1 MQTDPQFS
9 GWLYVLA
16 AGVCQGSFMLPM
28 KWTKGWAWE
37 NGWLIFA
44 TTAYLICPWL
54 FVLLTVPEAASA
66 YAASSSGRIAAVI
79 GMGLLWGLGA
89 LTFGLGVDT
98 VGLSVGFAVIIGV
111 ASCSGALIP
120 LLLSSTRLNPPGLAV
135 TIISLVVMLT
145 GVASCSLAGR
155 FKESGSG
162 KQRAE
167 YKGGILICVAS
178 GLLSSAGNLGF
189 VLGQP
194 IIEEARRRGAD
205 PNFASNVVWALLTI
219 SLFLCNTIY
228 AGYRLLTKGT
238 LAQFRS
244 HRSLLNL
251 ACGIA
256 MGALWMLGFAFY
268 GAGVS
273 RLGALGPSYGWAAMM
288 SIVVFTANV
297 SGVYT
302 GEWEGA
308 PQHSLR
314 KLWFGMGLLLA
325 AMIGLGTANWLG

>member
-1 MQTDPQFS
+1 MRNDAQLS
-9 GWLYVLA
+9 GWCYVLL

-28 KWTKGWAWE
+28 KWAKGWAWE

-54 FVLLTVPEAASA
+54 FVLITVPEIAST
-66 YAASSSGRIAAVI
+66 YAAVGSARLAAVM

-89 LTFGLGVDT
+89 LTFGLGVDA
-98 VGLSVGFAVIIGV
+98 VGLSIGFAVIIGI
-111 ASCSGALIP
+111 ASCSGTLVPLMLSPTQPSTAGMVVTLI
-120 LLLSSTRLNPPGLAV
+120 SLAV
-135 TIISLVVMLT
+135 MLAGT
-145 GVASCSLAGR
+145 VFCSLAGR
-155 FKESGSG
+155 WKESRAG
-162 KQRAE
+162 KQRISYE
-167 YKGGILICVAS
+167 IGILICIVS

-219 SLFLCNTIY
+219 SLFLCNSIY
-228 AGYRLLTKGT
+228 AGYRLLNNGT
-238 LAQFRS
+238 LELFYR
-244 HRSLLNL
+244 HRPFINL

-268 GAGVS
+268 GAGTS
-273 RLGALGPSYGWAAMM
+273 RLGALGPSFGWAAMM
-288 SIVVFTANV
+288 STVVIIANL
-297 SGVYT
+297 SGIYT
-302 GEWEGA
+302 GEWRGA
-308 PQHSLR
+308 PSSSLR
-314 KLWFGMGLLLA
+314 KLWFGMALLLV